1 MGTKLLPRSLP
12 ELFSH
17 ALLIEREATKR
28 FAELEKV
35 MREAGLDHLA
45 EEFESIGREERE
57 QFEALT
63 VGTAGHDLPEVPA
76 WEFDSYF
83 QGPKG
88 WKPRKPRSAREAL
101 GLAIASERR
110 AAKFYS
116 AREGLGLATATERR
130 AQNFSSDVA
139 ESSRNDALSAFAA
152 EMAADET
159 RHIQRLEQLLA
170 REPRY

>member
-28 FAELEKV
+28 FAELEKA
-35 MREAGLDHLA
+35 MRDAGLDHLA

-63 VGTAGHDLPEVPA
+63 VGTAGHELPEVPA

-83 QGPKG
+83 QGPQG

-101 GLAIASERR
+101 GLA
-110 AAKFYS
+110 
-116 AREGLGLATATERR
+116 LATERR
-130 AQNFSSDVA
+130 AQNFYTDVA

-152 EMAADET
+152 EMAADEM

>member
-1 MGTKLLPRSLP
+1 MGTRLLPRSLP

-17 ALLIEREATKR
+17 ALMIEREASKR
-28 FAELEKV
+28 FAELERA
-35 MREAGLDHLA
+35 MRDAGLDHLA
-45 EEFESIGREERE
+45 EEFEVIGREERE

-63 VGTAGHDLPEVPA
+63 VGTAGHDLPEVPD
-76 WEFDSYF
+76 WEFQSYF
-83 QGPKG
+83 RDPRG
-88 WKPRKPRSAREAL
+88 WKPRKPRSAREAI
-101 GLAIASERR
+101 GLA
-110 AAKFYS
+110 
-116 AREGLGLATATERR
+116 LATERR
-130 AQNFSSDVA
+130 AQNFYSDVA

>member
-17 ALLIEREATKR
+17 AILIEREASKR
-28 FAELEKV
+28 FAELEKA
-35 MREAGLDHLA
+35 MRDAGLDHLA

-63 VGTAGHDLPEVPA
+63 VGTAGHELPEVPA

-83 QGPKG
+83 QGPQG

-101 GLAIASERR
+101 GLAIA
-110 AAKFYS
+110 
-116 AREGLGLATATERR
+116 TERR
-130 AQNFSSDVA
+130 AQNFYTDVA

-159 RHIQRLEQLLA
+159 RHIQRLEQLLE

>member
-1 MGTKLLPRSLP
+1 MGTRLLPRSLP

-17 ALLIEREATKR
+17 ALMIEREASKR
-28 FAELEKV
+28 FAELERA
-35 MREAGLDHLA
+35 MRDAGLDHLA
-45 EEFESIGREERE
+45 EEFEVIGREERE

-63 VGTAGHDLPEVPA
+63 VGTAGHDLPEVPD
-76 WEFDSYF
+76 WEFQSYF
-83 QGPKG
+83 RDPRG
-88 WKPRKPRSAREAL
+88 WKPRKPRSAREAI
-101 GLAIASERR
+101 GLA
-110 AAKFYS
+110 
-116 AREGLGLATATERR
+116 LATERR
-130 AQNFSSDVA
+130 AQNFYADVA

>member
-17 ALLIEREATKR
+17 ALLIEGEATRR

-35 MREAGLDHLA
+35 MREAGIDHLA

-63 VGTAGHDLPEVPA
+63 VGTAGHDLPEVPD

-83 QGPKG
+83 QGPQG

-101 GLAIASERR
+101 GLAIA
-110 AAKFYS
+110 
-116 AREGLGLATATERR
+116 TERR
-130 AQNFSSDVA
+130 AQNFYADVA

>member
-1 MGTKLLPRSLP
+1 MGTRLLPRSLP

-28 FAELEKV
+28 FAELEKA
-35 MREAGLDHLA
+35 MRDAGLDHLA
-45 EEFESIGREERE
+45 EEFETIGREERE

-63 VGTAGHDLPEVPA
+63 VGTEGHELPEVPA
-76 WEFDSYF
+76 WEFESYF
-83 QGPKG
+83 QGPQG

-101 GLAIASERR
+101 GLAIA
-110 AAKFYS
+110 
-116 AREGLGLATATERR
+116 TERR
-130 AQNFSSDVA
+130 AQNFYSDVA

-159 RHIQRLEQLLA
+159 RHIQRLEQLLE

>member
-1 MGTKLLPRSLP
+1 MGTRLLPRSLP

-17 ALLIEREATKR
+17 ALMIEGEATKR

-45 EEFESIGREERE
+45 EEFQVIGREERE
-57 QFEALT
+57 QFEALA
-63 VGTAGHDLPEVPA
+63 VGTAGHELPEVPD

-83 QGPKG
+83 QGPRG
-88 WKPRKPRSAREAL
+88 WKPRRPRSAREAI
-101 GLAIASERR
+101 GLA
-110 AAKFYS
+110 
-116 AREGLGLATATERR
+116 LATERR
-130 AQNFSSDVA
+130 AQNFYSDVA

-170 REPRY
+170 REPRS

>member
-28 FAELEKV
+28 FAELEKA
-35 MREAGLDHLA
+35 MRDAGLDHLA

-57 QFEALT
+57 QFEALA
-63 VGTAGHDLPEVPA
+63 VGTEGHQLPEVPA

-83 QGPKG
+83 QGPQG

-101 GLAIASERR
+101 GLA
-110 AAKFYS
+110 
-116 AREGLGLATATERR
+116 LATERR
-130 AQNFSSDVA
+130 AQNFYSDVA

>member
-1 MGTKLLPRSLP
+1 MGTRLLPRSLP

-17 ALLIEREATKR
+17 ALMIERQATKR

-35 MREAGLDHLA
+35 MRDAGMDHLA
-45 EEFESIGREERE
+45 EEFNAIGREERE

-63 VGTAGHDLPEVPA
+63 EGTAGHDLPEVPD
-76 WEFDSYF
+76 WEFDWHF
-83 QGPKG
+83 QDPRG

-101 GLAIASERR
+101 GLA
-110 AAKFYS
+110 
-116 AREGLGLATATERR
+116 LATERR
-130 AQNFSSDVA
+130 AQNFYADVA

-152 EMAADET
+152 EMAADEQ

-170 REPRY
+170 REPRC

>member
-57 QFEALT
+57 QFEALS
-63 VGTAGHDLPEVPA
+63 VGTAGHDLPEVPD

-83 QGPKG
+83 QGPQG
-88 WKPRKPRSAREAL
+88 WKQRKPRSAREAL
-101 GLAIASERR
+101 GVAI
-110 AAKFYS
+110 
-116 AREGLGLATATERR
+116 ATERR
-130 AQNFSSDVA
+130 AQNFYSDVA

>member
-28 FAELEKV
+28 FAELEKA
-35 MREAGLDHLA
+35 MRDAGLDHLA
-45 EEFESIGREERE
+45 EEFETIGREERE

-63 VGTAGHDLPEVPA
+63 VGTEGHELPEVPA

-83 QGPKG
+83 RGPQG

-101 GLAIASERR
+101 GLAIA
-110 AAKFYS
+110 
-116 AREGLGLATATERR
+116 TERR
-130 AQNFSSDVA
+130 AQNFYTDVA

>member
-1 MGTKLLPRSLP
+1 MGTRLLPRSLP

-17 ALLIEREATKR
+17 AILIEREATKR
-28 FAELEKV
+28 FAELEKA
-35 MREAGLDHLA
+35 MRDAGLDHLA

-63 VGTAGHDLPEVPA
+63 QGTAGHDLPEVPE
-76 WEFDSYF
+76 WEFDWYF
-83 QGPKG
+83 QPRPQG

-101 GLAIASERR
+101 GLALS
-110 AAKFYS
+110 
-116 AREGLGLATATERR
+116 TERR
-130 AQNFSSDVA
+130 AQNFYSDVA
-139 ESSRNDALSAFAA
+139 EASSNDALSAFAA

>member
-1 MGTKLLPRSLP
+1 MGTRLLPRSLP

-17 ALLIEREATKR
+17 AILIEREATKR
-28 FAELEKV
+28 FAELEHA
-35 MREAGLDHLA
+35 MRDAGLDHLA
-45 EEFESIGREERE
+45 EEFGSIGREERE

-63 VGTAGHDLPEVPA
+63 QGTAGHDLPEVPD

-83 QGPKG
+83 RDPRG
-88 WKPRKPRSAREAL
+88 WKPRKPRSAREAI
-101 GLAIASERR
+101 GLALS
-110 AAKFYS
+110 
-116 AREGLGLATATERR
+116 TERR
-130 AQNFSSDVA
+130 AQNFYADVA

-159 RHIQRLEQLLA
+159 RHISRLEQLLA

>member
-17 ALLIEREATKR
+17 ALLIEGEATRR

-35 MREAGLDHLA
+35 MREAGIDHLA

-63 VGTAGHDLPEVPA
+63 VGTAGHDLPEVPD

-83 QGPKG
+83 QGPRG
-88 WKPRKPRSAREAL
+88 WKPRRPRSAREAL
-101 GLAIASERR
+101 GLAIA
-110 AAKFYS
+110 
-116 AREGLGLATATERR
+116 TERR
-130 AQNFSSDVA
+130 AQNFYADVA
-139 ESSRNDALSAFAA
+139 QSSCNDALSAFAA
-152 EMAADET
+152 DMAADET

>member
-17 ALLIEREATKR
+17 AILIEREATKR
-28 FAELEKV
+28 FAELEKA
-35 MREAGLDHLA
+35 MRDAGLDHLA

-63 VGTAGHDLPEVPA
+63 VGTEGHDLPEVPA

-83 QGPKG
+83 QGPQG

-101 GLAIASERR
+101 GLA
-110 AAKFYS
+110 
-116 AREGLGLATATERR
+116 LATERR
-130 AQNFSSDVA
+130 AQNFYTDVA

>member
-1 MGTKLLPRSLP
+1 M
-12 ELFSH
+12 
-17 ALLIEREATKR
+17 IEREATKR
-28 FAELEKV
+28 FAELEKA
-35 MREAGLDHLA
+35 MRDAGLDHLA
-45 EEFESIGREERE
+45 EEFETIGREERE
-57 QFEALT
+57 QFEALS
-63 VGTAGHDLPEVPA
+63 VGTAGHDLPEVPR

-83 QGPKG
+83 QGPRH

-101 GLAIASERR
+101 GLA
-110 AAKFYS
+110 
-116 AREGLGLATATERR
+116 LATERR
-130 AQNFSSDVA
+130 AQNFYSDVA

>member
-17 ALLIEREATKR
+17 AILIEREATKR
-28 FAELEKV
+28 FAELEKA

-57 QFEALT
+57 QFEALS

-83 QGPKG
+83 QGRRAG
-88 WKPRKPRSAREAL
+88 SRASRAARARRSALRSPPS
-101 GLAIASERR
+101 GVRR
-110 AAKFYS
+110 TS
-116 AREGLGLATATERR
+116 TPTSPRARA
-130 AQNFSSDVA
+130 
-139 ESSRNDALSAFAA
+139 
-152 EMAADET
+152 
-159 RHIQRLEQLLA
+159 
-170 REPRY
+170 

>member
-17 ALLIEREATKR
+17 AILIEREASKR
-28 FAELEKV
+28 FAELEKA
-35 MREAGLDHLA
+35 MRDAGLDHLA

-63 VGTAGHDLPEVPA
+63 VGTEGHDLPEVPA
-76 WEFDSYF
+76 WEFESYF
-83 QGPKG
+83 QAPQG

-101 GLAIASERR
+101 GLAIA
-110 AAKFYS
+110 
-116 AREGLGLATATERR
+116 TERR
-130 AQNFSSDVA
+130 AQNFYADVA

-152 EMAADET
+152 EMAADEM
-159 RHIQRLEQLLA
+159 RHIQRLEQLLE

>member
-17 ALLIEREATKR
+17 AILIEREATKR
-28 FAELEKV
+28 FAELEKA
-35 MREAGLDHLA
+35 MRDAGLDHLA
-45 EEFESIGREERE
+45 EEFETIGREERE

-63 VGTAGHDLPEVPA
+63 VGTEGHELPEVPG

-83 QGPKG
+83 QGPQG

-101 GLAIASERR
+101 GLA
-110 AAKFYS
+110 
-116 AREGLGLATATERR
+116 LATERR
-130 AQNFSSDVA
+130 AQNFYSDVA

>member
-28 FAELEKV
+28 FAELEKA
-35 MREAGLDHLA
+35 MRDAGLDHLA

-57 QFEALT
+57 QFEALA
-63 VGTAGHDLPEVPA
+63 VGTEGHQLPEVPA

-83 QGPKG
+83 QGPQG

-101 GLAIASERR
+101 GLA
-110 AAKFYS
+110 
-116 AREGLGLATATERR
+116 LATERR
-130 AQNFSSDVA
+130 AQNFYSDVA

-152 EMAADET
+152 EMAADEM

>member
-1 MGTKLLPRSLP
+1 MGTRLLPRSLP

-17 ALLIEREATKR
+17 ALMIEREASKR
-28 FAELEKV
+28 FAELERA
-35 MREAGLDHLA
+35 MRDAGLDHLA
-45 EEFESIGREERE
+45 EEFEVIGREERE
-57 QFEALT
+57 QFEALS
-63 VGTAGHDLPEVPA
+63 VGTAGHSLPEVPD

-83 QGPKG
+83 RDPRG
-88 WKPRKPRSAREAL
+88 WKPRKPRSAREAI
-101 GLAIASERR
+101 GLA
-110 AAKFYS
+110 
-116 AREGLGLATATERR
+116 LATERR
-130 AQNFSSDVA
+130 AQNFYSDVA

>member
-17 ALLIEREATKR
+17 AILIEREATKR
-28 FAELEKV
+28 FAELEKA
-35 MREAGLDHLA
+35 MRDAGLDHLA

-63 VGTAGHDLPEVPA
+63 VGTAGHELPEVPA
-76 WEFDSYF
+76 WEFDWHF
-83 QGPKG
+83 QGPRG

-101 GLAIASERR
+101 GLAIA
-110 AAKFYS
+110 
-116 AREGLGLATATERR
+116 TERC
-130 AQNFSSDVA
+130 AQNFYADVA
-139 ESSRNDALSAFAA
+139 EASRNDALSAFAA

-159 RHIQRLEQLLA
+159 RHIQRLEQLLE